1 VSTWEDLDWDEER
14 DAELM
19 AYLRSRWTGAEDWI
33 SFNRTPETE
42 LDAIVKATGID
53 FSKPTIGLLTNVM
66 WDAQL
71 HYPQNAFRDMWEWM
85 ATTIAYFAR
94 RPSLQ
99 LVIRVH
105 PAELRGAIRSRQPI
119 ADEIRKEI
127 GELPPNIFIIPPDSS
142 VSTYTVMAQCDSV
155 LIYGTK
161 TGVELT
167 SLGIPVIVAGEAWIR
182 GKGITTDVR
191 SPEHYREILDS
202 LPWKRRLDEATMQRA
217 KRYAYHFFFRRMIP
231 LTVIRPVT
239 GDPKR
244 WSPYEV
250 QIAGL
255 QDLARGRDAGL
266 DTMCEGILTGAD
278 FVCPVAPLKAVAC

>member
-1 VSTWEDLDWDEER
+1 
-14 DAELM
+14 
-19 AYLRSRWTGAEDWI
+19 
-33 SFNRTPETE
+33 
-42 LDAIVKATGID
+42 
-53 FSKPTIGLLTNVM
+53 
-66 WDAQL
+66 
-71 HYPQNAFRDMWEWM
+71 MWEWM